1 MALTRKQI
9 FELVYG
15 PATGGRRFTQDSP
28 VLPDVWLEF
37 GMHPG
42 AARDLLLTPF
52 SIGDVRTPPGELY
65 RMVSRRL
72 KEYRSGAGKP
82 RAGTGS
88 VIAAEPALGTGVS
101 FNQSTVVAHVTF
113 RELCRCIIPLSK
125 WWNERICES
134 AVSTGAGG
142 PTRGGPRRDDAT
154 KFRAGTDFGARL
166 RANDRKIAESLR
178 DLANYRRNPPEA
190 PAILWLVQIVGCT
203 ALSEPKRG
211 AVARRRPRG
220 ARGAASDSDP
230 ALGERPLA
238 ERLAVVRAAAEVFD
252 GLVLERAEPTL
263 YSVSLNRRVKLSAAR
278 RRVRPVQRE
287 AAPPPP
293 PQPPA
298 PQASEG
304 PGPVASPASVEC
316 IKADAAIRLFA
327 LDCSDLTWAIIDS
340 GIDATHP
347 CFRKRDPENRK
358 RLFAHPFVST
368 DGGKTWKNQTRVIAS
383 YDFTLIRR
391 IITDDEAEFEQLP
404 AHIKRQVAGQRDHI
418 RRSLLTGNELN
429 WSLLAPLL
437 KLPHD
442 ATYRNDADPLNDHVP
457 KLEHGTH
464 VAGLLGGDWRAGDA
478 PVPLRPS
485 NGAPDRGDDPPPD
498 PPKQGF
504 AGVCPDINLY
514 DLRILNERGIG
525 DEFTVIAALQ
535 FVRYLNSH
543 QDYPTIHGVNLSL
556 SIPHEV
562 ANYACGRTPVCE
574 ECDRV
579 VANGTTV
586 VAAAGNEGY
595 LQYLTSDETGRY
607 EGYQTVSI
615 TDPGNSESVITVGA
629 THREAPHTYGVSYFS
644 SRGPTGD
651 GRFKPDLVAPGEKID
666 GPTPN
671 GGMRWLDGTSMA
683 APHVSGAAALLMA
696 RHRELAG
703 RPARIKQVLSMSA
716 TDLGREKYFQGAGML
731 DVLRA
736 IQSV

>member
-37 GMHPG
+37 GLQPG
-42 AARDLLLTPF
+42 TARDLLLTPY
-52 SIGDVRTPPGELY
+52 SIGDVRTPPGQLAGT
-65 RMVSRRL
+65 VSKRL
-72 KEYRSGAGKP
+72 KADRSRTGKP
-82 RAGTGS
+82 KAGSGS

-113 RELCRCIIPLSK
+113 REMCRCIIPLSK
-125 WWNERICES
+125 WWTERICKPALSTNGGGKTRVES
-134 AVSTGAGG
+134 S
-142 PTRGGPRRDDAT
+142 RGDAT
-154 KFRAGTDFGARL
+154 KLPEGADFGSRL
-166 RANDRKIAESLR
+166 RANEKKIGESLR
-178 DLANYRRNPPEA
+178 DFANFRGNLPES
-190 PAILWLVQIVGCT
+190 PDILWLVQLVGCIAMSQAKT
-203 ALSEPKRG
+203 GKAAKGSRRG
-211 AVARRRPRG
+211 SRD
-220 ARGAASDSDP
+220 ASDQSDVP
-230 ALGERPLA
+230 LGEQPY
-238 ERLAVVRAAAEVFD
+238 EVRLAVVRKAAELFD
-252 GLVLERAEPTL
+252 GVVLEKTDPVV
-263 YSVSLNRRVKLSAAR
+263 YSVSLNRRVKLSGMTRSR
-278 RRVRPVQRE
+278 RSKKPEVVPNQ
-287 AAPPPP
+287 PPP
-293 PQPPA
+293 
-298 PQASEG
+298 SDD
-304 PGPVASPASVEC
+304 PGPVASPPPVAC

-327 LDCSDLTWAIIDS
+327 LNCSDLTWAIIDS

-347 CFRKRDPENRK
+347 CFRKRDPEK
-358 RLFAHPFVST
+358 GGRLFPYPFVSD

-404 AHIKRQVAGQRDHI
+404 AHIRKQAANQRGDI
-418 RRSLLTGNELN
+418 RRSLLSGNELD
-429 WSLLAPLL
+429 WSRLAPLL
-437 KLPHD
+437 KLPHND
-442 ATYRNDADPLNDHVP
+442 TYRNDSDTSHDQVP

-464 VAGLLGGDWRAGDA
+464 VAGLLGGDWRAKDA
-478 PVPLRPS
+478 PVSLRPW
-485 NGAPDRGDDPPPD
+485 NGAPTVPDDPPPN
-498 PPKQGF
+498 PPKDGF
-504 AGVCPDINLY
+504 SGVCPDINLY
-514 DLRILNERGIG
+514 DLRILNEEGIG

-574 ECDRV
+574 ECERV

-595 LQYLTSDETGRY
+595 LHYATTEGEGRY
-607 EGYQTVSI
+607 QGYQTVSI
-615 TDPGNSESVITVGA
+615 TDPGNSEGVITVGA

-651 GRFKPDLVAPGEKID
+651 GRFKPDLVAPGEKIN

-671 GGMRWLDGTSMA
+671 GAMRRLDGTSMA

-703 RPARIKQVLSMSA
+703 RPARIKQVLSMAA

>member
-52 SIGDVRTPPGELY
+52 SIGDVRTPPGQLAG
-65 RMVSRRL
+65 MVSKRL
-72 KEYRSGAGKP
+72 KEDRGGTGKP

-88 VIAAEPALGTGVS
+88 VMAAEPALGTGVS

-125 WWNERICES
+125 WWNEHICEP
-134 AVSTGAGG
+134 AISTGVGAR
-142 PTRGGPRRDDAT
+142 TRGGLSRGDAA
-154 KFRAGTDFGARL
+154 KFRAGTDFGSRL

-178 DLANYRRNPPEA
+178 DLANYRGNLPEA
-190 PAILWLVQIVGCT
+190 PDILWLVQLVGCT

-211 AVARRRPRG
+211 TAAPRRPRRG
-220 ARGAASDSDP
+220 RGAASDSDLP
-230 ALGERPLA
+230 PGEQPLA

-252 GLVLERAEPTL
+252 GVILERAEPAL

-278 RRVRPVQRE
+278 SRVRPAKRKP
-287 AAPPPP
+287 ARRP
-293 PQPPA
+293 PQQPA
-298 PQASEG
+298 DG
-304 PGPVASPASVEC
+304 PGPVASPPSVEC

-327 LDCSDLTWAIIDS
+327 LDCSDLTWAIVDS

-347 CFRKRDPENRK
+347 CFRRRDPENGG
-358 RLFAHPFVST
+358 RLFAHPFVSV

-391 IITDDEAEFEQLP
+391 IVTDDDAEFQQLP
-404 AHIKRQVAGQRDHI
+404 EHIKQRVADQRGDI
-418 RRSLLTGNELN
+418 RRSLLSGNELN

-442 ATYRNDADPLNDHVP
+442 AAYRNDADPRNDHVP

-478 PVPLRPS
+478 PVSLRPWK
-485 NGAPDRGDDPPPD
+485 GAASGREDPLTN
-498 PPKQGF
+498 PPKLGF
-504 AGVCPDINLY
+504 AGVCPDIKLY

-595 LQYLTSDETGRY
+595 LQYLTPDEVGRY

-651 GRFKPDLVAPGEKID
+651 GRFKPDLVAPGEKIT

-671 GGMRWLDGTSMA
+671 GAMRRLDGTSMA

-703 RPARIKQVLSMSA
+703 RPSRIKQVLSVSA